1 MFQLF
6 HMQCHQRKI
15 TSVLHCNCNNVIYLI
30 ACKNCLEQYIGSA
43 TNFKN
48 RFRVRKSDIKTNK
61 GRCRVAKHFN
71 AECKNDSNIFQFLS
85 VQIIEQVYGNATDI
99 AEILWHRRNY
109 WQSQLFTATHGMNSL
124 RYLCC
129 YKRKE
134 YRK

>member
-43 TNFKN
+43 TNIKN
-48 RFRVRKSDIKTNK
+48 RFRVRKSDI
-61 GRCRVAKHFN
+61 
-71 AECKNDSNIFQFLS
+71 NDSNIFQFLS